1 MATIKLLPDLLIN
14 QIAAGEVV
22 ERPASVLKEVLE
34 NSIDAGAQRIN
45 VQLLQG
51 GLKQIRVTD
60 DGSGIAKDELILA
73 LTRHST
79 SKISTLEDL
88 HRIAS
93 LGFRGE
99 ALASIAAVSRLTLA
113 SCQQS
118 DKSDN
123 YAWQVGVDGKS
134 TLQIIPSSLSC
145 GTALT
150 VNDLFFNIPAR
161 RKFLKSE
168 ATEFSHCDEV
178 FKRIAL
184 STPSIEFLLQHNGK
198 TKRLLHS
205 GSSIQRISD
214 ILGEEFSQHAVLVEE
229 QSDALHLHGMVALPA
244 YARSSRDAQYFFVN
258 KRYVS
263 DKLISHALREA
274 YRDILH
280 LDRYPAFVL
289 FLQIDPENVDVNVH
303 PTKTE
308 VRFREA
314 RAVHQF
320 IFHAINKAL
329 SAPASQQSQS
339 PNTAITDVNKNS
351 TYANNVRSLAKHSSY
366 PLSRNSSN
374 SRQLFQPQQLYG
386 SLNDTV
392 NNHVLRSALL
402 EQKPI
407 GLVTEIQSKDTLDF
421 PLPENQQNFPMGFAL
436 GQLQGIYILAQN
448 AYGLVV
454 VDMHAAH
461 ERIMYEKLKHALDR
475 QAIPTQSLLIPV
487 TFHASSVEISL
498 VEQNTDLLEQ
508 LGFEMALFSPTA
520 LAVRKIPAMLGD
532 ADIVTLA
539 HELLKEIDDYGASQ
553 VLTAR
558 RNETLATLA
567 CHGAVRANRQLTIEE
582 MNQLLREIES
592 TERADQCNH
601 GRPTWFEITLT
612 QLDKMFM
619 RGK

>member
-1 MATIKLLPDLLIN
+1 
-14 QIAAGEVV
+14 
-22 ERPASVLKEVLE
+22 
-34 NSIDAGAQRIN
+34 
-45 VQLLQG
+45 
-51 GLKQIRVTD
+51 
-60 DGSGIAKDELILA
+60 
-73 LTRHST
+73 
-79 SKISTLEDL
+79 
-88 HRIAS
+88 
-93 LGFRGE
+93 
-99 ALASIAAVSRLTLA
+99 
-113 SCQQS
+113 
-118 DKSDN
+118 
-123 YAWQVGVDGKS
+123 
-134 TLQIIPSSLSC
+134 
-145 GTALT
+145 
-150 VNDLFFNIPAR
+150 
-161 RKFLKSE
+161 
-168 ATEFSHCDEV
+168 
-178 FKRIAL
+178 
-184 STPSIEFLLQHNGK
+184 
-198 TKRLLHS
+198 
-205 GSSIQRISD
+205 
-214 ILGEEFSQHAVLVEE
+214 
-229 QSDALHLHGMVALPA
+229 
-244 YARSSRDAQYFFVN
+244 
-258 KRYVS
+258 
-263 DKLISHALREA
+263 
-274 YRDILH
+274 
-280 LDRYPAFVL
+280 
-289 FLQIDPENVDVNVH
+289 VH

-329 SAPASQQSQS
+329 SAPASQQSQI
-339 PNTAITDVNKNS
+339 PNAITDANKNS
-351 TYANNVRSLAKHSSY
+351 TYANNVRSLTKHSSY

-407 GLVTEIQSKDTLDF
+407 DLVTEIQSKDTLDF

-448 AYGLVV
+448 AHGLVV

-461 ERIMYEKLKHALDR
+461 ERIMYEKLKNALDR

-601 GRPTWFEITLT
+601 GRPTWFEITLA